1 MSNDKL
7 DIKKM
12 NRNRI
17 YRYILEQNQVSIADI
32 SHELMISQP
41 TVTQHVYSLM
51 KENLLVECG
60 LYESRGG
67 RRAKAFA
74 CNPLSHVGCGINIT
88 HSEADIVVVDMQ
100 GRIVDYSRLSLS
112 GELDEGMMQRLN
124 EMLQEMLSRNGL
136 PAACVIGVG
145 ISLPA
150 IIDGNGKIHDTA
162 FDWPLAESF
171 QRSLEEALPFSLD
184 YINDASSGGYAEF
197 WHCKSTENLFYISL
211 SNTVGGAVRIHGH
224 VFDGDDF
231 RAAEI
236 GHVTLVDGGK
246 PCYCGQ
252 RGCVNAYC
260 SSSNLIRS
268 DEGDLSVF
276 FRKLEEG
283 DAQSLQKWNTYLDY
297 LAIAINNIRMMYD
310 CDVILGGSVGRFIP
324 PYISELEARL
334 ARRDSFYRRSRFV
347 LDCKYHSESSAVG
360 AALRFIDRFI
370 DEI

>member
-7 DIKKM
+7 DIKKL

-17 YRYILEQNQVSIADI
+17 YRHILEQNQVSIADI
-32 SHELMISQP
+32 SYDLMISQP
-41 TVTQHVYSLM
+41 TATQHVYSLM

-74 CNPLSHVGCGINIT
+74 CNPLAHVACGINIT
-88 HSEADIVVVDMQ
+88 HSEADMVIVDMQ
-100 GRIVDYSRLSLS
+100 GKLIDYEKLSLN
-112 GELDEGMMQRLN
+112 GEINAAMMQQLN
-124 EMLQEMLSRNGL
+124 ETLQNMLRRNAL
-136 PAACVIGVG
+136 PRERVIGVG

-171 QRSLEEALPFSLD
+171 QRSLEEALSFNID

-211 SNTVGGAVRIHGH
+211 SNTVGGAVRIHNH
-224 VFDGDDF
+224 VFNGDDF

-260 SSSNLIRS
+260 SSSNLIRPE
-268 DEGDLSVF
+268 EGELSLF
-276 FRKLEEG
+276 FRKLQDG
-283 DAQSLQKWNTYLDY
+283 DQESLLKWNTYLDY

-310 CDVILGGSVGRFIP
+310 CNVILGGSVGRFIP
-324 PYISELEARL
+324 PYIPDLEARL
-334 ARRDSFYRRSRFV
+334 ARRDSFYRKDRFV